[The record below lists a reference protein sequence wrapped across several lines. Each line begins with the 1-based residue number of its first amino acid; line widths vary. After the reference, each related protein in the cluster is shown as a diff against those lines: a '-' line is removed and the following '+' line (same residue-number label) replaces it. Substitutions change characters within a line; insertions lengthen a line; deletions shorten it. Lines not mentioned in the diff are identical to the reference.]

1 MHETFNQFT
10 RSRLVRFGEGRGR
23 GPFRMKRNTHIYI
36 YIYASR
42 SRWSANRARQAHFR
56 KSIDRETPPF
66 RQSQYAHKSPLYNSG
81 SRRRRRRVELT
92 LCGKFFSN
100 RSFKKKIPAWPFS
113 ILLFT
118 RVVDFPPVFI
128 HLESNS
134 IEFFFSRITILPPS
148 RKKKKKNPKGID
160 FLGFFGRFLRFL
172 YLSRWLTGVC
182 LSWDK
187 KWRAWPP
194 CCSPVEV

>member
-92 LCGKFFSN
+92 LSGKFFSN
-100 RSFKKKIPAWPFS
+100 RSFKKKNTCLTISHPPLYTCRRFS
-113 ILLFT
+113 SSFHS
-118 RVVDFPPVFI
+118 P
-128 HLESNS
+128 
-134 IEFFFSRITILPPS
+134 RI
-148 RKKKKKNPKGID
+148 KFD
-160 FLGFFGRFLRFL
+160 
-172 YLSRWLTGVC
+172 
-182 LSWDK
+182 
-187 KWRAWPP
+187 
-194 CCSPVEV
+194 